1 MKLDKMLKEKLATS
15 SEEDSIVIQSEKKS
29 IDELWDIIAGYI
41 LSSAYK
47 MLPSKEIKI
56 GTCPPKNRSK
66 SDNILKEL
74 RILGKL
80 CHICIKD
87 NGKYITEEERTKWS
101 NRIREIN
108 EKLDLEIEEITERI
122 WSDRRG
128 KDLKSWWK
136 VIHAK
141 AQQEKKKEG
150 LLEINKHIDKRS
162 AAIQGELK
170 HMLSNLLERSSN
182 NVQQY

>member
-1 MKLDKMLKEKLATS
+1 MKLDKMLKEKLAAS
-15 SEEDSIVIQSEKKS
+15 SEEDSIVIQSKKKS
-29 IDELWDIIAGYI
+29 IDELWDIIAECI

-47 MLPSKEIKI
+47 MLLSKEIKI
-56 GTCPPKNRSK
+56 GTYLPKNWSEC
-66 SDNILKEL
+66 DNILKEL

-122 WSDRRG
+122 WSDQRG
-128 KDLKSWWK
+128 KDLKLW
-136 VIHAK
+136 
-141 AQQEKKKEG
+141 
-150 LLEINKHIDKRS
+150 
-162 AAIQGELK
+162 
-170 HMLSNLLERSSN
+170 
-182 NVQQY
+182 